1 MASLDWPRE
10 TAGAGDA
17 ADADFIQPASNIC
30 LDFHGDP
37 LRARLVVASD
47 GNHHMA
53 LRDVLA
59 AFLAANPVVEDIFYS
74 TTPPSVALQ
83 WLSGGHVDVGNL
95 RLSARPHVLIS
106 PPPVLDQAI
115 AGGHMDA
122 YRPFMRSRGLA
133 LLVRKGNPKCIRGA
147 GDLLRADVRLF
158 LSNSV
163 REKVSHAVYRQ
174 GLRELAAAEGVAL
187 DFLDDLLAPADSAKL
202 VLGAAIHH
210 REVPQAVADGVADVA
225 VVFYHLALRYQRIF
239 PGSFEWVQP
248 EHWAEDQAGETGRTV
263 CGLVGDGGAW
273 GAALLDFLATDG
285 VTRIYR
291 AHGLD
296 RMTSL
301 IAPPRTLLP

>member
-10 TAGAGDA
+10 TAGEGDA
-17 ADADFIQPASNIC
+17 TGAGFVQPASNIC

-59 AFLAANPVVEDIFYS
+59 AFLAANPAVEDIFYS

-83 WLSGGHVDVGNL
+83 WLARGHVDVGNL

-106 PPPVLDQAI
+106 PPAVLEQAI
-115 AGGHMDA
+115 AGGHMDG

-133 LLVRKGNPKCIRGA
+133 LLVRKGNPKGICGA
-147 GDLLRADVRLF
+147 GDLLRADARLF
-158 LSNSV
+158 LSHPV
-163 REKVSHAVYRQ
+163 REKVSHAVYRH
-174 GLRELAAAEGVAL
+174 GLQELAAAEGVTLA
-187 DFLDDLLAPADSAKL
+187 FLDDPSAPPDPAKL

-210 REVPQAVADGVADVA
+210 REAPQAVADGVADVA

-239 PGSFEWVQP
+239 PEQFDFVQP
-248 EHWAEDQAGETGRTV
+248 ALWAEVRAGDTGRTD
-263 CGLVGDGGAW
+263 CGLVGDGGSW

-291 AHGLD
+291 AHGLE
-296 RMTSL
+296 RM
-301 IAPPRTLLP
+301 AG

>member
-10 TAGAGDA
+10 TAGLGDA
-17 ADADFIQPASNIC
+17 ADAGFIQPASNIC

-53 LRDVLA
+53 LREVLA
-59 AFLAANPVVEDIFYS
+59 AFLAAYPEVGDIFYS

-83 WLSGGHVDVGNL
+83 WLSAGHVDVGNL

-106 PPPVLDQAI
+106 PPPVLEQAV
-115 AGGHMDA
+115 AGGHMGG
-122 YRPFMRSRGLA
+122 YRPFMRSLGLA
-133 LLVRKGNPKCIRGA
+133 LLVRKGNPKGIVGA
-147 GDLLRADVRLF
+147 SDLLRADVRLF
-158 LSNSV
+158 LSNPV

-174 GLRELAAAEGVAL
+174 GLRDLAAAEGVAL
-187 DFLDDLLAPADSAKL
+187 DFLDDPSAPANSTKL

-210 REVPQAVADGVADVA
+210 REAPQAVADGVADVA

-239 PGSFEWVQP
+239 PQAFELLQP
-248 EHWAEDQAGETGRTV
+248 ESWAEDQARETGRTD
-263 CGLVGDGGAW
+263 CGLIGDGGAW
-273 GAALLDFLATDG
+273 GATLLDFLATDD

-291 AHGLD
+291 AHGLE
-296 RMTSL
+296 RVTS
-301 IAPPRTLLP
+301 

>member
-17 ADADFIQPASNIC
+17 ADAGFIQPASNIC

-59 AFLAANPVVEDIFYS
+59 AFLVVHPAVEDIFYS

-83 WLSGGHVDVGNL
+83 WLDKGHIDVGNL

-115 AGGHMDA
+115 ARGHMES

-133 LLVRKGNPKCIRGA
+133 LLVRKGNPKGVRRA
-147 GDLLRADVRLF
+147 GDLLRAGVRLF
-158 LSNSV
+158 LSNPV
-163 REKVSHAVYRQ
+163 TEKVSHTVYRQ
-174 GLRELAAAEGVAL
+174 GLRDLAASEGVAL
-187 DFLDDLLAPADSAKL
+187 DFLDDPSALADPAKL

-210 REVPQAVADGVADVA
+210 REAPQAVADGVADVA

-239 PGSFEWVQP
+239 PEAFELVQP
-248 EHWAEDQAGETGRTV
+248 EPWAEDQAGETGRTA

-273 GAALLDFLATDG
+273 GGELLDFLATDS
-285 VTRIYR
+285 VTHIYR
-291 AHGLD
+291 SHGLA
-296 RMTSL
+296 RME
-301 IAPPRTLLP
+301 R

>member
-1 MASLDWPRE
+1 VASLDWPRE
-10 TAGAGDA
+10 IAGAGDA
-17 ADADFIQPASNIC
+17 AGAGFVQPASNIC

-59 AFLAANPVVEDIFYS
+59 AFLAAHPTVEDIFYS

-83 WLSGGHVDVGNL
+83 WLDKGHVDVGNL

-115 AGGHMDA
+115 AGGHMDV

-133 LLVRKGNPKCIRGA
+133 LLVLKGNPKCICGA

-158 LSNSV
+158 LSNPV
-163 REKVSHAVYRQ
+163 REKVSHAVYRL
-174 GLRELAAAEGVAL
+174 GLRDLAAAEGVAL
-187 DFLDDLLAPADSAKL
+187 HFLDDPSALADPAKL

-210 REVPQAVADGVADVA
+210 REAPQAVADGVADVA

-239 PGSFEWVQP
+239 PEAFELLQP
-248 EHWAEDQAGETGRTV
+248 EPWAEDQARETGRTD
-263 CGLVGDGGAW
+263 CGLVGDGGTW

-285 VTRIYR
+285 VTRTYR
-291 AHGLD
+291 AHGLE
-296 RMTSL
+296 RVTS
-301 IAPPRTLLP
+301 